1 MLSAPCFRRL
11 GKVSDPMSAKISP
24 QEKIDSYQK
33 FWKREPVRRPLVG
46 FDAGG
51 YFPLRHFKSLQL
63 LQPGEEL
70 VPRHIRP
77 GDFVDDYERLYEQS
91 QRIDDDF
98 IWGVSPLTAFP
109 WMEAML
115 GCPAQLAEESIWAVE
130 RHADWEELESIS
142 IDDDNPWLRKYL
154 EFLQVLTHHAAGR
167 YPVGQPI
174 FRGVTD
180 IIGALRGHDQALID
194 GMESPERIRSLG
206 AKCASALVSVLKRQ
220 FEIVQPFMGGYVVE
234 QYGLWAPDRIARLQE
249 DASSIY
255 SPDMYVDLIQE
266 SDRFIASSFP
276 LSIIHL
282 HSSSLF
288 IIDAFLEIGEIDVFQ
303 VNRDVGGMELD
314 EMMPALQKIQASNRS
329 LVLRGSLT
337 PDDLRLA
344 EARLEPTGLLIQIVV
359 DQPAETKELRELID
373 TLWKQGDGNG

>member
-1 MLSAPCFRRL
+1 
-11 GKVSDPMSAKISP
+11 MSSKKST

-51 YFPLRHFKSLQL
+51 YFPLRHFKSLQV
-63 LQPGEEL
+63 LQPGEKL
-70 VPRHIRP
+70 VPQHLRP

-91 QRIDDDF
+91 QAMDDDL

-115 GCPAQLAEESIWAVE
+115 GCAAKLAEESIWAVE
-130 RHADWEELESIS
+130 RDAGWEDLEFLS
-142 IDDDNPWLRKYL
+142 IDDDNPWLGKYL

-167 YPVGQPI
+167 FPVGQSI
-174 FRGVTD
+174 LRGVTD
-180 IIGALRGHDQALID
+180 VIGALRGHDQALID
-194 GMESPERIRSLG
+194 GMESPERIRPLG

-220 FEIVQPFMGGYVVE
+220 FEIIQPFMGGYFIE
-234 QYGLWAPDRIARLQE
+234 QYCLWAPDRIARLQE

-255 SPDMYVDLIQE
+255 SPGMYIDLIQE

-288 IIDAFLEIGEIDVFQ
+288 IIDAFLEIGEIDAFQ
-303 VNRDVGGMELD
+303 VNKDVGGMELH
-314 EMMPALQKIQASNRS
+314 EMIPTLQKIQESNRS

-337 PDDLRLA
+337 PDDLRLI
-344 EARLEPTGLLIQIVV
+344 EARLEPGGLLIQIVV
-359 DQPAETKELRELID
+359 DQSAETKELRELID
-373 TLWKQGDGNG
+373 TLWKKGDSNG